1 MSAFPTRILL
11 ATDGSEEAALA
22 AHAAID
28 LSGRAGAKLHVV
40 HTWQDLRPPTLPAM
54 AMDEYSQAYEQYE
67 REARELLEEQAQRLR
82 SAGGTVAGT
91 HLKKGRPAEEI
102 AYLAQELEADLVVVG
117 SRGLGLVKRLVV
129 GSVSERVVQ
138 LDPCP
143 TLVVRGGEG
152 SWPPSR
158 VIVGDDA
165 SEEARRAGEF
175 AAGIGTLF
183 DARTLL
189 VRVYPQVTVFKA
201 RRISHV
207 RASKELLR
215 EGERSLE
222 RRAAELES
230 VLGTRPEI
238 RVVAGDAAAVIQ
250 EMAEEGGKPTLVAV
264 GRRGLDAVGHFALGS
279 VSSDVLRAVSGPVL
293 IVPSPSG

>member
-1 MSAFPTRILL
+1 VSAFPTRILL

-117 SRGLGLVKRLVV
+117 SRGLGSVKRLVV

-165 SEEARRAGEF
+165 SEEARRAGEV

-250 EMAEEGGKPTLVAV
+250 EVAEEGGKPTLVAV
-264 GRRGLDAVGHFALGS
+264 GRRGLDAVVHFALGS

>member
-250 EMAEEGGKPTLVAV
+250 EMAEERGKPTLVAV

>member
-1 MSAFPTRILL
+1 LL

-250 EMAEEGGKPTLVAV
+250 EMAEERGKPTLVAV

>member
-1 MSAFPTRILL
+1 LL

-67 REARELLEEQAQRLR
+67 REARELLKEQAQRLR

-102 AYLAQELEADLVVVG
+102 AYFAQELEADLVVVG